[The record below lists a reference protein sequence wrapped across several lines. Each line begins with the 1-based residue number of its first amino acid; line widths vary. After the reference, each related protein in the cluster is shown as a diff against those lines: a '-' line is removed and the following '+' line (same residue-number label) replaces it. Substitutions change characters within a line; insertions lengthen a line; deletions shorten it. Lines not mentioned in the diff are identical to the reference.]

1 MTTTNDDDGFGDA
14 EQATAEVKPPP
25 SFADMVQRVDAA
37 WCRTPPPPRQWL
49 VSYQDDVEGD
59 DADEIKRRKR
69 GFIARGEMHLLVGEG
84 GVGKGHVVCQL
95 ATCLAGASPARVD
108 LAEHGVIADIP
119 FSSKLGFDV
128 HPLRDGEKV
137 LLLVGEDDAHEMH
150 ARIYAAAV
158 AEKLSA
164 EQAAAVAARLRWRS
178 YRGNATT
185 LVDLSDDHKA
195 KPTAEMEDLL
205 RYLDEEG
212 PFALVIVDPY
222 SRFIAIEENA
232 NTLQH
237 QAAATLEAISKA
249 PGKPAVLLVGHV
261 SKPGGD
267 ERSGQANR
275 SLSQHDARGASAVV
289 NAVRVCHAMAPHTR
303 TVTVTGDGT
312 VPPSDIMGTDTT
324 TEARQIKEHFVQ
336 LKTVKNNLG
345 PKGQEK
351 YLAWTADGGLYVETE
366 KSQQERRARQW
377 RGGTPVPAAKPPK
390 PGRAKAGRAKADD
403 VADDDASTLDLTGID

>member
-1 MTTTNDDDGFGDA
+1 MTTTMDDDGFGDA
-14 EQATAEVKPPP
+14 EQATAEVKPPL
-25 SFADMVQRVDAA
+25 SFSDKVQRVDLA
-37 WCRTPPPPRQWL
+37 WCSKPPPPRQWL
-49 VSYQDDVEGD
+49 VSYQDDVEGAD
-59 DADEIKRRKR
+59 GDEIKRRKR

-95 ATCLAGASPARVD
+95 ATCLAGASPARVN
-108 LAEHGVIADIP
+108 LADHGFIADLP
-119 FSSKLGFDV
+119 FSSVLGFDV

-150 ARIYAAAV
+150 ARIYAAAK
-158 AEKLSA
+158 AEKLNE

-178 YRGNATT
+178 YRGDATT
-185 LVDLSDDHKA
+185 LVDLSDDQKA
-195 KPTAEMEDLL
+195 EKTAEMLALL

-237 QAAATLEAISKA
+237 QAVATLEAISKTA
-249 PGKPAVLLVGHV
+249 GRPAVFLVGHV

-289 NAVRVCHAMAPHTR
+289 NAVRVCHAMAPHER
-303 TVTVTGDGT
+303 MVTVTGDGT
-312 VPPSDIMGTDTT
+312 EPPADIMGTSTAVTD
-324 TEARQIKEHFVQ
+324 ARKIKEHFVQ
-336 LKTVKNNLG
+336 MKTVKNNLG
-345 PKGQEK
+345 PKGREK
-351 YLAWTADGGLYVETE
+351 LLAWTADGGLYVETE

-377 RGGTPVPAAKPPK
+377 RGGIPVAVGSKGKPPK
-390 PGRAKAGRAKADD
+390 PA
-403 VADDDASTLDLTGID
+403 ASTPAPTTTSDLEDYS

>member
-1 MTTTNDDDGFGDA
+1 MTTTDDDIDFGEA
-14 EQATAEVKPPP
+14 EHATAEVKPPP

-37 WCRTPPPPRQWL
+37 WCRTPPPPRQGL
-49 VSYQDDVEGD
+49 VSYQDDVEGSD
-59 DADEIKRRKR
+59 SDEIKRRKR

-108 LAEHGVIADIP
+108 LADHGVIADIP

-158 AEKLSA
+158 AEKLSE

-178 YRGNATT
+178 YRGDATT
-185 LVDLSDDHKA
+185 LVDLSDDQKA
-195 KPTAEMEDLL
+195 IKTPEMHALL
-205 RYLDEEG
+205 QYLDEEG

-249 PGKPAVLLVGHV
+249 PGRPAVLLVGHV
-261 SKPGGD
+261 SKPGDD
-267 ERSGQANR
+267 ERSGKVTR
-275 SLSQHDARGASAVV
+275 HLTQHDARGASAVV
-289 NAVRVCHAMAPHTR
+289 NAVRVCHAMAPGSR
-303 TVTVTGDGT
+303 KVIVDGDGKEAGG
-312 VPPSDIMGTDTT
+312 DIMGGGVN
-324 TEARQIKEHFVQ
+324 AREIMEHFVK
-336 LKTVKNNLG
+336 LACVKNNLG
-345 PKGQEK
+345 PKGREK
-351 YLAWTADGGLYVETE
+351 YLSWTADGGLHVETE
-366 KSQQERRARQW
+366 RTQQERRARQW
-377 RGGTPVPAAKPPK
+377 RGGTPVPPAA
-390 PGRAKAGRAKADD
+390 AKAGKAAKKAP
-403 VADDDASTLDLTGID
+403 STDHEPTSIDLGGIE